1 MLKPQNSPTREL
13 VSLDGL
19 YRFKVDA
26 DGTGLRDGWQDVRLD
41 TDLEMGVPASYNDVL
56 ADKAI
61 RDHVGWVWYE
71 REVRVPRGWAGEQVW
86 LRLESATHGAKVFV
100 DGALVVEHQGGYT
113 PFEADITEHVAAG
126 ASFRLSIAVN
136 NELTE
141 ATIPPG
147 SITETPDGRR
157 KQNYLHDFYNY
168 AGLHRSVWLYSTP
181 TARVEDITV
190 VTGFEGTTGT
200 LDYRVAV
207 SDAAEGA
214 SVRVRVLDA
223 AGTEV
228 AAGEGAEG
236 TLAIPAVVLW
246 RPGKGY
252 LYSLV
257 AEVVSPSAPRRDR
270 VLDSYTQPFG
280 VRTVEVRGTQFLING
295 EPFYFRGFG
304 MHEDHITIGKGHH
317 AAQMVADFSLLS
329 WVGANSFRTSHYP
342 YSEEVMDYAD
352 RHGVVVIDETP
363 AVGLNGSFEGVFG
376 GGPRATYVPGFVDE
390 ETAASH
396 RRAIEELIA
405 RDKNHPSVVLW
416 SIANEPNSSEDG
428 ARAYFEPLAKL
439 ARTLDPTRPIGFV
452 NVMFDTPDKDVITD
466 LFDVIMLNRYYGW
479 YLQTGDLAAAE
490 AELEKELRAWVAKHG
505 KPMIMTEYGAD
516 TMSGL
521 HSLYEQPWSEEYQSA
536 FLDMYHRVFDRVE
549 AMAGEHVWNFAD
561 FQTSDGIIRVD
572 GNKKGAFTRD
582 RRPKAAAHTLRRRWT
597 QAGDRNPR

>member
-26 DGTGLRDGWQDVRLD
+26 AGSGFREGWQNARLD
-41 TDLEMGVPASYNDVL
+41 ADLEMGVPASYNDVF

-71 REVRVPRGWAGEQVW
+71 REVRVPRGWAGEHVW
-86 LRLESATHGAKVFV
+86 LRFESATHGAKVFV

-113 PFEADITEHVAAG
+113 PFEADITEHVTAG
-126 ASFRLSIAVN
+126 GSFRLSVAVS
-136 NELTE
+136 NELTQ

-147 SITETPDGRR
+147 TVTEAPDGRR
-157 KQNYLHDFYNY
+157 RQSYLHDFYNY
-168 AGLHRSVWLYSTP
+168 SGLHRSAWLYSTP
-181 TARVEDITV
+181 AARVEDIIV
-190 VTGFEGTTGT
+190 ATGFEGTTGT
-200 LDYRVAV
+200 VDYEIAV
-207 SDAAEGA
+207 SEAAHGA
-214 SVRVRVLDA
+214 PVRVRVLDA

-228 AAGEGAEG
+228 ATGDGAKG

-257 AEVVSPSAPRRDR
+257 VEVLSEGA
-270 VLDSYTQPFG
+270 VLDSYAQPFG
-280 VRTVEVRGTQFLING
+280 VRNVEVKGTQFLING
-295 EPFYFRGFG
+295 EPFYFKGFG
-304 MHEDHITIGKGHH
+304 MHEDHVTIGKGHS
-317 AAQMVADFSLLS
+317 AAQMVNDFSLLE

-352 RHGVVVIDETP
+352 RHGIVVIDETP
-363 AVGLNGSFEGVFG
+363 AVGLNGAFANVFG
-376 GGPRATYVPGFVDE
+376 DGAKSTYGPHFVDD
-390 ETAASH
+390 ETASSH
-396 RRAIEELIA
+396 RRVIEELIA

-416 SIANEPNSSEDG
+416 SIANEPNSSEEG

-479 YLQTGDLAAAE
+479 YLQTGDLVAAE
-490 AELEKELRAWVAKHG
+490 SQLEKELRAWVAKHG

-516 TMSGL
+516 TMPGL

-549 AMAGEHVWNFAD
+549 ALVGEHVWNFAD

-582 RRPKAAAHTLRRRWT
+582 RRPKAAAHSLRRRWT
-597 QAGDRNPR
+597 QIKDNKPQAR

>member
-26 DGTGLRDGWQDVRLD
+26 AGSGFREGWQNARLD
-41 TDLEMGVPASYNDVL
+41 TDLEMGVPASYNDVF

-71 REVRVPRGWAGEQVW
+71 REVRAPRGWASDRVW
-86 LRLESATHGAKVFV
+86 LRFESATHGAKVFI

-113 PFEADITEHVAAG
+113 PFEADITEHVTAG
-126 ASFRLSIAVN
+126 GSFRLSVAVN
-136 NELTE
+136 NELTQ

-147 SITETPDGRR
+147 TVTDAPDGRR
-157 KQNYLHDFYNY
+157 RQSYLHDFYNY
-168 AGLHRSVWLYSTP
+168 SGLHRSVWLYSTP
-181 TARVEDITV
+181 AARVADITV
-190 VTGFEGTTGT
+190 ATGFEGTTGT
-200 LDYRVAV
+200 VGYEIAV
-207 SDAAEGA
+207 SEAAHGA
-214 SVRVRVLDA
+214 AVRVRVLDA
-223 AGTEV
+223 AGNEV
-228 AAGEGAEG
+228 ATGDGAKG

-246 RPGKGY
+246 QPGKGY

-257 AEVVSPSAPRRDR
+257 VEVLSDGT
-270 VLDSYTQPFG
+270 VLDSYAQPFG
-280 VRTVEVRGTQFLING
+280 VRTVEVKGTQFLING
-295 EPFYFRGFG
+295 EPFYFKGFG
-304 MHEDHITIGKGHH
+304 MHEDHVTIGKGHNP
-317 AAQMVADFSLLS
+317 AQMVNDFSLLE

-352 RHGVVVIDETP
+352 RHGIVVIDETP
-363 AVGLNGSFEGVFG
+363 AVGLNGAFANVFG
-376 GGPRATYVPGFVDE
+376 DGAKSTYGPHFVND
-390 ETAASH
+390 ETASSH
-396 RRAIEELIA
+396 GRVIEELIA

-416 SIANEPNSSEDG
+416 SIANEPNSSEEG

-439 ARTLDPTRPIGFV
+439 ARALDPTRPIGFV

-490 AELEKELRAWVAKHG
+490 TELEKELTAWVARHG

-516 TMSGL
+516 TMPGL

-549 AMAGEHVWNFAD
+549 ALVGEHVWNFAD

-582 RRPKAAAHTLRRRWT
+582 RRPKAAAHSLRRRWT
-597 QAGDRNPR
+597 QIKDKKPQAR